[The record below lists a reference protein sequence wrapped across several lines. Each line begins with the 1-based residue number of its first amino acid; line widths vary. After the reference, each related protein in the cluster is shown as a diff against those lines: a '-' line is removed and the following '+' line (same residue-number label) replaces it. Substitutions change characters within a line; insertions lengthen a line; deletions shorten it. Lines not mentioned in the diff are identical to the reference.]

1 MLKKKEKNMKLSIAL
16 KNFGINKNM
25 TYLRKKKVSV
35 ISINIDK
42 YIKKALNK
50 KSSIEKDILRQFM
63 KNKVYYMPRFHIV
76 SICITVANIN
86 HLFIWILTKS
96 SPRFNDRINI
106 Q

>member
-50 KSSIEKDILRQFM
+50 KVVLK
-63 KNKVYYMPRFHIV
+63 
-76 SICITVANIN
+76 
-86 HLFIWILTKS
+86 
-96 SPRFNDRINI
+96 RIF
-106 Q
+106 